1 MNDIAHIEVP
11 SKSSVHKAGSILRKV
26 DASSEELEQALVTLS
41 RWRALHSYPINTFQ
55 AYLRLKVKKSDYDD
69 PIIAQRLKRLPS
81 IIQKLKRY
89 PRMGL
94 ETMQDIGGLRVI
106 LKDVSAVYNLYS
118 SLSKSRFKHI
128 PLLPPN
134 DYIKKPKPDG
144 YRSLHQV
151 YKYIN
156 NNHPELNILHIEI
169 QIRTRLQHAWATA
182 VETLGI
188 VEKSSFKTG
197 EGDEK
202 FKTFFK
208 LSSALFSMDE
218 KQPVLEEYRDHTHEE
233 IVRELKELENDLQIT
248 SKLQGLALTAKQ
260 IESNSTN
267 YSGYHLMHL
276 DTRKNKIS
284 ILNFSRQQ
292 LEFAENVYASQE
304 QANKNNPDVSIV
316 LIAANSIREIK
327 KAYPNYFLDTNDFVK
342 HLMRMMNE

>member
-1 MNDIAHIEVP
+1 MNDISPIEVP
-11 SKSSVHKAGSILRKV
+11 SKSSVHKAGSILRKEN
-26 DASSEELEQALVTLS
+26 ATSEELEQALTTLS

-106 LKDVSAVYNLYS
+106 LKDVSMVYNLYS
-118 SLSKSRFKHI
+118 SLSKAHFKHI

-134 DYIKKPKPDG
+134 DYIKNPKPDG

-151 YKYIN
+151 YKYVN
-156 NNHPELNILHIEI
+156 NNHPELNVLHIEI
-169 QIRTRLQHAWATA
+169 QIRTSLQHAWATA

-202 FKTFFK
+202 FKRFFK
-208 LSSALFSMDE
+208 LSSALFSME
-218 KQPVLEEYRDHTHEE
+218 SRMELSSQARSWSSSGLSPRRSLTRWRAGSASVSQR
-233 IVRELKELENDLQIT
+233 VR
-248 SKLQGLALTAKQ
+248 
-260 IESNSTN
+260 NSD
-267 YSGYHLMHL
+267 G
-276 DTRKNKIS
+276 
-284 ILNFSRQQ
+284 
-292 LEFAENVYASQE
+292 
-304 QANKNNPDVSIV
+304 
-316 LIAANSIREIK
+316 
-327 KAYPNYFLDTNDFVK
+327 
-342 HLMRMMNE
+342 